1 MTRHLFLVVVNI
13 FLYNEDSYCGNVWG
27 GMGMKNKIVYY
38 ITETILTIIFSTVWH
53 YIMLKNAPIGWDSGS
68 GAFDFM
74 YFLGIIIYCV
84 IIAMLMIFA
93 KKKIDTWKWYDY
105 IITVVVAVACMI
117 AGLFVMVNI
126 FR

>member
-1 MTRHLFLVVVNI
+1 
-13 FLYNEDSYCGNVWG
+13 
-27 GMGMKNKIVYY
+27 MKNKIVYY
-38 ITETILTIIFSTVWH
+38 ITETIFTIIFSVVYH
-53 YIMLKNAPIGWDSGS
+53 YNILKNAPIGWDSAS
-68 GAFDFM
+68 ATFDFM

-84 IIAMLMIFA
+84 IISMLMIIA

-105 IITVVVAVACMI
+105 IITEVVAVACMI

>member
-1 MTRHLFLVVVNI
+1 
-13 FLYNEDSYCGNVWG
+13 
-27 GMGMKNKIVYY
+27 MKNKIVYY
-38 ITETILTIIFSTVWH
+38 LIEIIFTIIFSVAWH
-53 YIMLKNAPIGWDSGS
+53 YIMLDNAPIGWDSGS

-84 IIAMLMIFA
+84 IIAMLMFFV

-105 IITVVVAVACMI
+105 IISVVVVALCLVA
-117 AGLFVMVNI
+117 GFFVMVNI

>member
-1 MTRHLFLVVVNI
+1 
-13 FLYNEDSYCGNVWG
+13 
-27 GMGMKNKIVYY
+27 MKNKIVYY
-38 ITETILTIIFSTVWH
+38 LIEIIFTIIFSVAWH
-53 YIMLKNAPIGWDSGS
+53 YIMLDNASIGWDSGS

-84 IIAMLMIFA
+84 IIAMLMFFA

-105 IITVVVAVACMI
+105 IISVVVVALCLVV
-117 AGLFVMVNI
+117 GLFVMVNI